1 MVTSLPQRVLGPL
14 VTVVLLATLLV
25 ACGDGESGSA
35 RIVFGSARDG
45 GGLYVMDADGGNITW
60 VPVPSGGSYPDW
72 ASDGRIAFTRAD
84 YSNAPNIDVD
94 IYVAAEDGT
103 GYAVLIDGPGF
114 DHEPA
119 WSPNGET
126 IAFTS
131 DRDGEYSI
139 YLAKADGSFPMMLVE
154 DATRPAWSPDGS
166 KIAFVSARDG
176 NTDIFVTDITGGEA
190 TRLTNDPGV
199 DSEPAWSPD
208 GTKIAFVSGRD
219 GDIEIYV
226 MDADGSNVI
235 RLTNSDGLDAMP
247 AWSPDG
253 TRIAFVSEREGNW
266 DIFVMQADGTG
277 VTRLTDHRLNDVAP
291 AWGG

>member
-1 MVTSLPQRVLGPL
+1 MGTSLSKRVLGAL
-14 VTVVLLATLLV
+14 VAAALLPALLV
-25 ACGDGESGSA
+25 ACGDAGSGAA

-45 GGLYVMDADGGNITW
+45 GGLYVMDADGGNVTW

-72 ASDGRIAFTRAD
+72 APDGRIAFTRAD
-84 YSNAPNIDVD
+84 NSDPRNIDVD
-94 IYVAAEDGT
+94 IYVTAADGT
-103 GYAVLIDGPGF
+103 GYGVLIDGPGW
-114 DHEPA
+114 DLEPA
-119 WSPNGET
+119 WAPNGES

-131 DRDGEYSI
+131 DRDGEHSI
-139 YLAKADGSFPMMLVE
+139 YLAKADGSFPMLLVE
-154 DATRPAWSPDGS
+154 GATRPAWSPDGT

-176 NTDIFVTDITGGEA
+176 NTDIYVIAIAGGEV
-190 TRLTNDPGV
+190 TRLTDNAAV

-208 GTKIAFVSGRD
+208 GTRIAFISGRD

-226 MDADGSNVI
+226 MDEGGSNVI

-266 DIFVMQADGTG
+266 DIFVMESDGSG
-277 VTRLTDHRLNDVAP
+277 VTRLTDHPLNDVAP